1 MEKCL
6 SICVTLRSV
15 ALVFIGCVLGSA
27 MARSE
32 YIPNTMIGHWFERRE
47 LSPECGVDPSEI
59 EIVRS
64 GNKVQVG
71 GRSGDWTC
79 TWSEAR
85 ILSRTVEPVRI
96 LSDLLREGGGSGR
109 RGGEM
114 IIFSFKS
121 QCERADYGKYPSGL
135 TVVTH
140 IRRQKSYSPYDEEM
154 YIGSVSD
161 AYDGLY
167 RRCKTRR

>member
-32 YIPNTMIGHWFERRE
+32 DIPNTMIGHWFERRE

-64 GNKVQVG
+64 GNK
-71 GRSGDWTC
+71 
-79 TWSEAR
+79 AR